1 MLERVHS
8 LGRPVNRP
16 LFAKKP
22 SWVCIIKVGT
32 VLESKRIREAK
43 WVRDTESE
51 TSGPPNLVGGWFQRT
66 KSWRLSQVLSELLT
80 IILPSNHRLSEYG
93 NPPTVFP
100 TTPSPYP
107 HLTIPSKIWP
117 PPLHKK
123 WSIPAHRC
131 LSQYPTKMGKRV
143 SLEIP
148 IPSHP
153 PSPPSLNIP
162 SQPPQRA
169 PSPPSHCRSSAGRA
183 PGSPCRSLGRSRKGT
198 LRLIMWD
205 TQWIMMVD
213 DGLWWLMMVI

>member
-22 SWVCIIKVGT
+22 FWVCIIKVGT

-66 KSWRLSQVLSELLT
+66 ESWRLSQVLSELLT
-80 IILPSNHRLSEYG
+80 IILPSNHCLSEYC

-131 LSQYPTKMGKRV
+131 LSQYPNKNGKT
-143 SLEIP
+143 SIP
-148 IPSHP
+148 RNPHPP
-153 PSPPSLNIP
+153 PSPISPISPIP
-162 SQPPQRA
+162 EHPI
-169 PSPPSHCRSSAGRA
+169 SASTK
-183 PGSPCRSLGRSRKGT
+183 GSFSTVTLPKLSRSRARKPLQEPGALKMVPFVWLCGT
-198 LRLIMWD
+198 PNE
-205 TQWIMMVD
+205 
-213 DGLWWLMMVI
+213 